1 MPCSSALCLS
11 SILVYWPPPFPPLP
25 EINGRCEQNRTVSR
39 ENAPQENICQ
49 SFRAESNRRPI
60 LRCRPLPAPFKL
72 AKLLDPNKT
81 LEPFCQTASYF
92 HGLGQNQF
100 GRADHCQLPLSMLGP
115 AAFSGGWRSVSENLK
130 KTFSPSRSLF
140 FSMYEKEKYLFIYKS
155 LFDVVGCCPSLLQV

>member
-81 LEPFCQTASYF
+81 LEPFCQPASYF

-100 GRADHCQLPLSMLGP
+100 GRADHCQLPLSTLGP
-115 AAFSGGWRSVSENLK
+115 AAFFRRLEKCFRKLKENL
-130 KTFSPSRSLF
+130 FSIAFTLF
-140 FSMYEKEKYLFIYKS
+140 QHVWEREISIYL
-155 LFDVVGCCPSLLQV
+155 

>member
-1 MPCSSALCLS
+1 MIILRAVETSYPLLNPIQSKTLTLSPFKCFKCCSALCLS
-11 SILVYWPPPFPPLP
+11 SILVYWSPPFPPLP

-60 LRCRPLPAPFKL
+60 LRCRPLPTPFKL

-92 HGLGQNQF
+92 HALGQNQF
-100 GRADHCQLPLSMLGP
+100 GRADHCQLPLSTLGP
-115 AAFSGGWRSVSENLK
+115 AAFSGG
-130 KTFSPSRSLF
+130 
-140 FSMYEKEKYLFIYKS
+140 
-155 LFDVVGCCPSLLQV
+155 

>member
-1 MPCSSALCLS
+1 MLCCCALCLS
-11 SILVYWPPPFPPLP
+11 PILVYWSPPFPPPP

-60 LRCRPLPAPFKL
+60 LRRRPLPAPFKL

-100 GRADHCQLPLSMLGP
+100 GRADHCQLPLSTLGP
-115 AAFSGGWRSVSENLK
+115 AAFFRRLEKCFRKFKENL
-130 KTFSPSRSLF
+130 FSFSACMRKRSIRN
-140 FSMYEKEKYLFIYKS
+140 EITIW
-155 LFDVVGCCPSLLQV
+155 CCGMLSSLLQV

>member
-1 MPCSSALCLS
+1 MPCCSALCLFP
-11 SILVYWPPPFPPLP
+11 ILVYWSPPFPPP
-25 EINGRCEQNRTVSR
+25 SEINGRCEQNRTVSR

-49 SFRAESNRRPI
+49 SFRAESNRRQI

-100 GRADHCQLPLSMLGP
+100 GRADHCQLPLSTLGP
-115 AAFSGGWRSVSENLK
+115 AAFFRRLEKCLENLR
-130 KTFSPSRSLF
+130 KTLSPSLLLF
-140 FSMYEKEKYLFIYKS
+140 FGMYEKEKYS
-155 LFDVVGCCPSLLQV
+155 